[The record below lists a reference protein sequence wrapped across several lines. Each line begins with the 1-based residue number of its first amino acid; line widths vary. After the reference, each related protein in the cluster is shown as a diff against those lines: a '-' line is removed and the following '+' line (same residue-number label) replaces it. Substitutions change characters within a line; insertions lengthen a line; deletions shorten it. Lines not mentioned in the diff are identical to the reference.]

1 MSITV
6 ENNTEL
12 VSRNIIRDMSDGVVY
27 TGPTGKILVVNDAA
41 TRILERSREELV
53 GKNFATCFFGYEE
66 NDGFNDCIVNM
77 ISQKD
82 IAPRKKVTDFYT
94 GKEFKKLYLT
104 TSYTQDDAG
113 NISGTIL
120 ILDDIT
126 QTMKLQERLFRN
138 QLGTIMMMAELVE
151 SRDGSTGGHIRR
163 TAEYVK
169 IIAQQLLDD
178 HKYPEV
184 VTPEFIRDISTAAPL
199 HDVGKINVPDTILN
213 KPGRLTDEE
222 FVIMRSHA
230 ETGRKILSDAVDMTE
245 HSAYLDHAI
254 DMAGDHHEW
263 WNGRGYP
270 RGIQGDQIPVSA
282 RIMAIADV
290 FDALVSKRIYKPG
303 MPLEKAYA
311 IIREETGT
319 HFDPVCTDAFFKA
332 QSKIE
337 SAMNRLNDDVTQ
349 SA

>member
-1 MSITV
+1 MPITV

-27 TGPTGKILVVNDAA
+27 TGPNGVILVVNDAA
-41 TRILERSREELV
+41 TKILEKTQEELV
-53 GKNFATCFFGYEE
+53 GKNFATCFFGFEE
-66 NDGFNDCIVNM
+66 NDEFNDCIVNM
-77 ISQKD
+77 ISQKKGT
-82 IAPRKKVTDFYT
+82 PSKKATNFYT

-126 QTMKLQERLFRN
+126 QTMQLQERLFRN

-169 IIAQQLLDD
+169 IVAQQLLDD
-178 HKYPEV
+178 HLYPET
-184 VTPEFIRDISTAAPL
+184 VTQEFIRDISTAAPL

-222 FVIMRSHA
+222 FVIMKSHA

-254 DMAGDHHEW
+254 EMAGDHHEW

-270 RGIQGDQIPVSA
+270 RGIQGEQIPVSA

-290 FDALVSKRIYKPG
+290 FDALVSKRVYKPG
-303 MPLEKAYA
+303 MPLEKAYS
-311 IIREETGT
+311 IIREEAGT
-319 HFDPVCTDAFFKA
+319 HFDPVCVEAFFKA
-332 QSKIE
+332 QAKIE
-337 SAMNRLNDDVTQ
+337 EAMNRLNDDGPLP
-349 SA
+349 S